1 MRKNKNNIIIEN
13 GSEDAE
19 IVKAGEDGALSIPK
33 TAALVFDRFFTDDT
47 NPMRVVAQRVII
59 AAALAFLCMGFVFLD
74 SGLPTVGVPFPI
86 IAAGF
91 AAVFAIV
98 FALAGKRV
106 SIIVALILCGLLI
119 LWRFDEFWGRFSYFV
134 DGVMLRFNGRLFD
147 TTPYL
152 IHPLD
157 LIERNGLPTT
167 EYCKGVIFGGVL
179 ICALF
184 GMITAAGLVGKPCI
198 MPSLV
203 MFVLMLSPKLGSEN
217 LMFNWRLIPI
227 TALYAGA
234 FAVGIYYRDGLAV
247 RHVYSAGGYRRKVTA
262 DRKRFDLSL
271 RSQSMG
277 QRAVSR
283 GLHYSKYF
291 SSMISAA
298 AMFTVAG
305 IVVNI
310 VFSDYSG
317 IDYQAVFETLQSIES
332 PFGTMEADPFK
343 KSAEANYFASPKDSK
358 YSSNNRLRLSAPSRS
373 NKEILRVSKP
383 ISTLP
388 LYLRGDIGIEFDGV
402 SWSSPVTEEPSEWS
416 AFRKRWLP
424 IEMSGLENN
433 SALSYM
439 NAEVEYLCDTDVVFV
454 PAYDGAFGVFGD
466 DTLNVFGDFAARR
479 KSDKAEGDKRSYNAL
494 VPRYIDGSDWFT
506 EFDMPMLLLK
516 FKSRYGAHVYI
527 NEVLSEKLLNEY
539 PNLVYTIAPIPDY
552 EDYLSYVN
560 DNYLSVPEDFKP
572 RLDEYIERSGLARQ
586 KEIAEEHAE
595 TLADWPDVT
604 DASIREG
611 LNVPIMRYLS
621 AKAVSEYLKE
631 NYTYSLDAHIDSRD
645 PVMSFLNNTKSG
657 HCALYASAMTLI
669 LREWGIPARYCTGFA
684 ASSELSVQTLRSKDL
699 HAWCEVYLDE
709 LGWVTFDP
717 TASAIF
723 DGIEGTGPGGAG
735 AESGSDD
742 SESSSRESLS
752 IGGIENDGDDD
763 DDDDDSDDD
772 ASADNTHGSSEGVG
786 GSSLTFADVLPYI
799 LRILGILAV
808 IAVIVLIILMYNRLK
823 KRANKRIQ
831 QFHRDKNSDFVYSK
845 LIAVLRLCKLS
856 PQNGEQPHEFF
867 ERAEETMGCEIC
879 ENYDLFER
887 LAFGSPELDPTE
899 TAILGGALERIYKAA
914 ERKFIFPGKIRLRLL
929 ILNNKV

>member
-1 MRKNKNNIIIEN
+1 MRKNKNSIILEN

-19 IVKAGEDGALSIPK
+19 NVKVGEDGALSVPK

-59 AAALAFLCMGFVFLD
+59 AAALAFLCMGFVFLE

-134 DGVMLRFNGRLFD
+134 DGVMLRFNGRIFD

-167 EYCKGVIFGGVL
+167 EYCRGVIFGGVL

-234 FAVGIYYRDGLAV
+234 FAIGIYYRDGLAV

-402 SWSSPVTEEPSEWS
+402 SWSSPVTEEPPEWARLRDGWRPSEMNHIYSVSGYDMSELVLKMS
-416 AFRKRWLP
+416 AQ
-424 IEMSGLENN
+424 
-433 SALSYM
+433 
-439 NAEVEYLCDTDVVFV
+439 VEYLCDTDVIFL
-454 PAYDGAFGVFGD
+454 PAYDDDYAVFGEK
-466 DTLNVFGDFAARR
+466 DTDIFGDFSARR
-479 KSDKAEGDKRSYNAL
+479 KTDAAAGDKLYYKSL
-494 VPRYIDGSDWFT
+494 VP
-506 EFDMPMLLLK
+506 
-516 FKSRYGAHVYI
+516 
-527 NEVLSEKLLNEY
+527 
-539 PNLVYTIAPIPDY
+539 VYTDGEDDLRSVIDAVNHFGMAEYEIIDTGFSY
-552 EDYLSYVN
+552 EDYVN
-560 DNYLSVPEDFKP
+560 LRYLAVPEEFKP
-572 RLDEYIERSGLARQ
+572 RLEKYIADSGL
-586 KEIAEEHAE
+586 
-595 TLADWPDVT
+595 
-604 DASIREG
+604 
-611 LNVPIMRYLS
+611 LNVRVNAGNRAEANMPSNYMGDDAIMGDYYDTVYEILMRYS
-621 AKAVSEYLKE
+621 CAEAVSEFLKD

-669 LREWGIPARYCTGFA
+669 LRDWGIPARYCTGFA

-699 HAWCEVYLDE
+699 HAWCEVYLGNH

-723 DGIEGTGPGGAG
+723 DGVAGDGTGTV
-735 AESGSDD
+735 SGSGDQ
-742 SESSSRESLS
+742 ESNSSRESLS
-752 IGGIENDGDDD
+752 IGGIEDDGDD

-772 ASADNTHGSSEGVG
+772 ASADNTHGTSGEAG
-786 GSSLTFADVLPYI
+786 GGSLTFADVLPYI

-808 IAVIVLIILMYNRLK
+808 IAVTVLIILMYNRLK